1 MPIDQPPRIEVAKPP
16 QWELPPIVSLRVRAA
31 QYQPRATRN
40 FENPLG
46 SARSAVEFVVTL
58 KAPMPVRAV
67 GPVLWVGE
75 VRLTESEALDQEGKQ
90 LRFWSFDSSR
100 LKAGA
105 PIVMTWMGEQPPKRI
120 KSKFKF
126 EKID

>member
-1 MPIDQPPRIEVAKPP
+1 MPIDQPPRMEVAKPP
-16 QWELPPIVSLRVRAA
+16 QWELPQIVSLRVRAA

-58 KAPMPVRAV
+58 NAPMPVRAI

-75 VRLTESEALDQEGKQ
+75 ARLTESSAM
-90 LRFWSFDSSR
+90 SS
-100 LKAGA
+100 L
-105 PIVMTWMGEQPPKRI
+105 
-120 KSKFKF
+120 SK
-126 EKID
+126 